1 MHELQPGTEEDSSNA
16 LGKTAWSWK
25 RSRDLHEG
33 QSVILLYQ
41 ILYSSKLLNGT
52 EALWIVGHMRK
63 LSWEYKDFE
72 VLKKMRW
79 LVVNYLYKPRIQGS
93 GHLLHSYTLCGL
105 ENTSRAEMLNYS
117 NTAHQD
123 YFYLIP
129 LLQYQEFDSGFDQ
142 HRMPT
147 SIIQSLHF
155 QTTLDIF
162 FSTASHVLVDFFI
175 NSNVHY
181 LPLNFFLKVLCT
193 VKLKTISVDNRYIA
207 ATMPSEAFH
216 LLPL

>member
-63 LSWEYKDFE
+63 LSW
-72 VLKKMRW
+72 
-79 LVVNYLYKPRIQGS
+79 S